1 MDDNKYAQYIEAQEA
16 WIKMV
21 NLQPGDKVKVLYA
34 AESHENGWRSSW
46 VSEMDN
52 EVGKVLV
59 VRDGHGHGSGITL
72 KDSIG
77 RSSLSYPFFVLQKVE
92 SPLPKSIKISDS
104 YKAEFKKDG
113 SIKVGCQDIS
123 YVLLK
128 QIYETATSVIS
139 NK

>member
-1 MDDNKYAQYIEAQEA
+1 MDKYSQYIEAQKA

-34 AESHENGWRSSW
+34 VERHKDGWDNSW
-46 VSEMDN
+46 MPCMTDT
-52 EVGKVLV
+52 VGKVLTV
-59 VRDGHGHGSGITL
+59 VRDCGNSGIRL
-72 KDSIG
+72 ENDKSNV
-77 RSSLSYPFFVLQKVE
+77 SMSYPFFVLQKVE
-92 SPLPKSIKISDS
+92 NPLPEPIRISDS

-128 QIYETATSVIS
+128 QIYDAATSVIS

>member
-1 MDDNKYAQYIEAQEA
+1 MDKYSQYIEAQKA

-21 NLQPGDKVKVLYA
+21 DLQPGDKVKVLYA
-34 AESHENGWRSSW
+34 VERHENGWRNSW
-46 VSEMDN
+46 TATMDN
-52 EVGKVLV
+52 QVGNVLTV
-59 VRDGHGHGSGITL
+59 VRDNGGSGIRL
-72 KDSIG
+72 ENSKGVLDFD
-77 RSSLSYPFFVLQKVE
+77 YPFFVLQKVE
-92 SPLPKSIKISDS
+92 NPLPEPIRISDS

-128 QIYETATSVIS
+128 QIYDAATSVIS

>member
-1 MDDNKYAQYIEAQEA
+1 MDDDKYAQYIEAQAA

-21 NLQPGDKVKVLYA
+21 NLEPGDKVKVLYA
-34 AESHENGWRSSW
+34 VERHKNGWRNSW
-46 VSEMDN
+46 TPCMTD
-52 EVGKVLV
+52 EVGKVLTV
-59 VRDGHGHGSGITL
+59 VRDCGESGIKL
-72 KDSIG
+72 ENSKDKVG
-77 RSSLSYPFFVLQKVE
+77 LSYPFFVLQKLE
-92 SPLPKSIKISDS
+92 NPLPEPIRISDS

-123 YVLLK
+123 YDLLK

>member
-1 MDDNKYAQYIEAQEA
+1 MDDNKYAQYIEAQKA

-21 NLQPGDKVKVLYA
+21 DLQPGDKVKVLYA
-34 AESHENGWRSSW
+34 AKLHENGWRNSW
-46 VSEMDN
+46 MPCMTD
-52 EVGKVLV
+52 EVGNVLTV
-59 VRDGHGHGSGITL
+59 VRVDCGSGIRL
-72 KDSIG
+72 KDSEG
-77 RSSLSYPFFVLQKVE
+77 NSSMSYPFFVLQKVE
-92 SPLPKSIKISDS
+92 NPLPEPIRISDS

-123 YVLLK
+123 YDLLK

>member
-1 MDDNKYAQYIEAQEA
+1 MDKYSQYIEAQAA

-21 NLQPGDKVKVLYA
+21 NLQPGDKVKVMYA
-34 AESHENGWRSSW
+34 AKLHENGWRNTW
-46 VSEMDN
+46 TPCMTD
-52 EVGKVLV
+52 EVGNVLTV
-59 VRDGHGHGSGITL
+59 VKQNGGSGIKL
-72 KDSIG
+72 KDSEG
-77 RSSLSYPFFVLQKVE
+77 DSSMSYPFFVLQKVE
-92 SPLPKSIKISDS
+92 NALPKPIKISDS

-123 YVLLK
+123 YDLLK